1 MRSLEAV
8 VIAGGGSLSLDGSS
22 GAGAAAAAEAALEL
36 ARLNQQVAEQNE
48 LIHELQHNLE
58 EYSVSAFVSINCDA

>member
-22 GAGAAAAAEAALEL
+22 GAGAAAAAAEAALEL

-58 EYSVSAFVSINCDA
+58 EYSVSVFFLFF

>member
-1 MRSLEAV
+1 MESKVRSLEAV

-22 GAGAAAAAEAALEL
+22 GAGAAAADEAALEL

-58 EYSVSAFVSINCDA
+58 EYSVSVFYG